1 MAMAQAM
8 IVTVST
14 VSRRHGSH
22 QNRENRPFS
31 QSQLLSRLLSIL
43 RRTMRRTPITVHT
56 LALRRTNK
64 ARGNRLVTFGS
75 RHPRNHTN
83 VLISVSTSAMR
94 WETGRAILQKSN
106 KAKPGGQQ
114 QKLSGDLLYD
124 PHGTAARRRRTNS
137 PSMTRNG
144 LFHFP
149 FPLWT
154 SYRFAR
160 RAS

>member
-1 MAMAQAM
+1 MAQAM

-83 VLISVSTSAMR
+83 VPISVSTSVMR
-94 WETGRAILQKSN
+94 WETRRALLQMSN
-106 KAKPGGQQ
+106 KVKPGGQQ
-114 QKLSGDLLYD
+114 EKLSGDLLYD
-124 PHGTAARRRRTNS
+124 PHRTAARRRRANS
-137 PSMTRNG
+137 PSMTRKG

>member
-1 MAMAQAM
+1 MATVQVM
-8 IVTVST
+8 IVTVLT
-14 VSRRHGSH
+14 VLLEHGNH
-22 QNRENRPFS
+22 QNRENRPSS

-83 VLISVSTSAMR
+83 VPIFVSTSVMR
-94 WETGRAILQKSN
+94 WETRKAILQKSN
-106 KAKPGGQQ
+106 KVNSGGQRE
-114 QKLSGDLLYD
+114 KLSGDPLYEL
-124 PHGTAARRRRTNS
+124 HRTAARRRRTNS